1 MLNQSAVRGN
11 VFQVPHKDQLE
22 EYHRINALMTALT
35 LVGRSGLVEKLPV
48 RQIFQPAVEA
58 GGGDPFRQTKLRQR
72 LFLKVL
78 VTLHGR

>member
-35 LVGRSGLVEKLPV
+35 LVGRSGLVENS
-48 RQIFQPAVEA
+48 QS
-58 GGGDPFRQTKLRQR
+58 
-72 LFLKVL
+72 
-78 VTLHGR
+78 GRSFSRR

>member
-1 MLNQSAVRGN
+1 MFSRYPTRTSLKNTTG
-11 VFQVPHKDQLE
+11 
-22 EYHRINALMTALT
+22 INALMTALT